1 MFIITTIHLKIPTS
15 PTFLSDR
22 LERKMKSQLLWTRTC
37 QTTTRRT
44 MTLAWATCRPK
55 PFKLIELPL
64 LINSVPV
71 QSLTAIISHSLWQVL
86 PIQVAVQKKA
96 KRGVDVVEKPP
107 DLAEEA
113 RKKVDVFCPESFYK
127 YIQNMNSD
135 YLFPSWIQQLLT

>member
-1 MFIITTIHLKIPTS
+1 M
-15 PTFLSDR
+15 
-22 LERKMKSQLLWTRTC
+22 
-37 QTTTRRT
+37 
-44 MTLAWATCRPK
+44 
-55 PFKLIELPL
+55 
-64 LINSVPV
+64 
-71 QSLTAIISHSLWQVL
+71 L

-96 KRGVDVVEKPP
+96 KRGADVVEKPP